1 MSIVKKFSH
10 KINSK
15 ASGKRIALGKVP
27 YCSVQFNPETGDG
40 DIYMLYDSVSHH
52 TANRPDKNH
61 RRGKKQFKSKEDFI
75 RQNKN
80 LEEWLKGN
88 VQPIDECRAI
98 TLKINDLR
106 IKRVNTARNMGI
118 EYCKSIPGIVSYK
131 IITELDNHHHPHMH
145 IILRVKH
152 KLADSVYKS
161 RWNRGIIEV
170 QKLDGNW
177 KKLSNYLIKIPKTN
191 EFSFNEQDA
200 EKLAKKEELLS
211 KQVQELDRDETSAK
225 TKFAEDRLREL
236 YRDKNSLKNK
246 VHSCLKLIR
255 QYQLQ
260 VGDHNVY
267 QSYGS
272 GNNSK
277 RVPNL
282 EHKTEKELLNEYG
295 IVRAT
300 YDHSETYTIR
310 NVVKET
316 GEVLGSYMNTRDV
329 YKGNK

>member
-1 MSIVKKFSH
+1 MAIRKTTSYKR
-10 KINSK
+10 NSK
-15 ASGKRIALGKVP
+15 ASGKKIALSRVP
-27 YCSVQFNPETGDG
+27 NSVIVFNKKYGSGEVH
-40 DIYMLYDSVSHH
+40 MKYDNVSHH

-61 RRGKKQFKSKEDFI
+61 RREKKQFKAKEDFI
-75 RQNKN
+75 RENKN

-98 TLKINDLR
+98 TLKINDRR
-106 IKRVNTARNMGI
+106 IKRVNTARNMGT

-200 EKLAKKEELLS
+200 EKLTKKEELLS

-225 TKFAEDRLREL
+225 TKFAKKRFREL
-236 YRDKNSLKNK
+236 YEDKNRLKNK
-246 VHSCLKLIR
+246 VHSYLKLIR

-295 IVRAT
+295 ATEAT
-300 YDHSETYTIR
+300 YDHSETYTVQY
-310 NVVKET
+310 VVKET
-316 GEVLGSYMNTRDV
+316 GEVFGSYMNTRDV